1 MSGMSVV
8 IAGCGDLGT
17 EIGLRL
23 AEQGQEVVGL
33 RRRAELVPP
42 PLTGLAVDLSTEVP
56 ELPGDIEHLVVATAA
71 DGRSPEDYRAAYVD
85 GLRNLLT
92 GVLEAGSLPRRAVLI
107 SSTAVCA
114 NPDGEWVTEDT
125 PVAPS
130 TDTARVLLEAE
141 EIFHEHFPHG
151 TVLRLSGIYGPGRTR
166 LIDKVRSGEAASG
179 AAWTNRIHRDDAA
192 AAAVH
197 LLTMDAQPL
206 TLYLGTD
213 DEPAPEREVLA
224 FLAQELGAPQPEDV
238 PEADMPGRGSKR
250 LSNRRLRESG
260 FVFEYPTYREGY
272 RAVLAGKGVRHP

>member
-1 MSGMSVV
+1 MHTMSVV

-23 AEQGQEVVGL
+23 AEQGHEVLGL

-42 PLTGLAVDLSTEVP
+42 PLAGVPVDLSTEVP
-56 ELPGDIEHLVVATAA
+56 ELPGDLEHLVVATAA

-92 GVLEAGSLPRRAVLI
+92 GVLEGGALPRRALLI

-114 NPDGEWVTEDT
+114 AAEGEWVTEDT

-130 TDTARVLLEAE
+130 TPTAEVLLEAE

-151 TVLRLSGIYGPGRTR
+151 TVLRLAGIYGPGRTR
-166 LIDKVRSGEAASG
+166 LIDTVRSGNAASG

-197 LLTMDAQPL
+197 LLTMADQPL
-206 TLYLGTD
+206 TLYLGVD
-213 DEPAPEREVLA
+213 DEPVREREVLE
-224 FLAQELGAPQPEDV
+224 FLAQELGVPLPEDV
-238 PEADMPGRGSKR
+238 PEADTPRRGSKR
-250 LSNRRLRESG
+250 VSNRRLRESG
-260 FVFEYPTYREGY
+260 FVFRYPTFREGY
-272 RAVLAGKGVRHP
+272 RAVLAGQGVRHP